1 MTDNNICNIAVMGS
15 TGSIGTQTLDVM
27 SEHPE
32 CFRASLLAAHRN
44 WELLAD
50 QARRFRPRAV
60 VIADESLMP
69 RLKEAIDGTGV
80 KVYGG
85 HRAIEELAAD
95 PAHDTVVAAMVGYSG
110 LPSVLAAARAGKRI
124 ALANKETL
132 VAAGELVTRLC
143 REHGA
148 ELLPVD
154 SEHSAIFQ
162 CLQGEA
168 PEAVSRIILTA
179 SGGPFRT
186 CTIDELETKTP
197 ADALR
202 HPNWDMGAKV
212 TIDSASMM
220 NKGFEMIEA
229 RWLFSCPPE
238 HIAVAVHPQSIVHSM
253 VEFCDGALKAQLGVP
268 DMHLP
273 IAYALGYPHRLPT
286 LRRPLTISDIAT
298 LTFEAPDLDRFPLL
312 AYAYESIDRGGT
324 APAVMAAAD
333 EVAVAAFLKGA
344 IGFMDIVRVV
354 RRVLDRA
361 DFSLNPDYQT
371 IIEADAQGR
380 RFANETIQTL

>member
-27 SEHPE
+27 AEHPE

-60 VIADESLMP
+60 VIADESLML

-85 HRAIEELAAD
+85 DRAIEELAAD

-268 DMHLP
+268 DMRLP

-286 LRRPLTISDIAT
+286 LRRPLTISDMAT